1 MNKFYTA
8 QEIADKL
15 KIKKNTVYELIKRG
29 ELSSSKVGKQLR
41 VSEEQLALY
50 LKTASSS
57 PSQEMSLRAP
67 DFQPESSLLK
77 RDYLLHSNG
86 LILCGQTSP
95 ALELLLSQMSI
106 HPDGIPVL
114 QSHMNS
120 YNGLYSLYFRK
131 AHIASASLSVEDIC
145 RLVPGT
151 ELTVI
156 CLYEYPVGL
165 YVQKGNPKQIETIRD
180 LTRPDITFANR
191 EKGSTR
197 RIFLDRILLKEQ
209 ISPKSIAGYERE
221 LVSDLSTAAAII
233 DGSADAALG
242 EELVVRQTKALSF
255 LPLKKLPMY
264 LVMET
269 ASLEKPGFTPL
280 LEIIRSE
287 EYRTIL
293 KNQTGYD
300 TSHTGEIRT
309 LYLSPEYIPAPAH
322 EKGTVHERNSFRHC
336 PFSFIYSRRGKYFTL
351 LPPVPSLLYTS
362 RLFSS
367 LLTASLSFLR

>member
-50 LKTASSS
+50 LKTTSSS
-57 PSQEMSLRAP
+57 QEISLKTP

-95 ALELLLSQMSI
+95 ALELLLSQMSV
-106 HPDGIPVL
+106 HPDSIPVL

-120 YNGLYSLYFRK
+120 YNGLYSLYFGK
-131 AHIASASLSVEDIC
+131 SHIASASLSEEDIC
-145 RLVPGT
+145 CLVPGT
-151 ELTVI
+151 ELTAI

-165 YVQKGNPKQIETIRD
+165 YVKKGNPKNIENIRD

-197 RIFLDRILLKEQ
+197 RIFLDRILMKEK
-209 ISPKSIAGYERE
+209 ISPGSISGYERE

-233 DGSADAALG
+233 DGRADTALG
-242 EELVVRQTKALSF
+242 EELIIRQTQALSF
-255 LPLKKLPMY
+255 LPMEKLPMY
-264 LVMET
+264 LVMKT
-269 ASLEKPGFTPL
+269 TSMEKPGFAPL

-300 TSHTGEIRT
+300 TSHTGEIR
-309 LYLSPEYIPAPAH
+309 
-322 EKGTVHERNSFRHC
+322 N
-336 PFSFIYSRRGKYFTL
+336 
-351 LPPVPSLLYTS
+351 LP
-362 RLFSS
+362 
-367 LLTASLSFLR
+367 

>member
-41 VSEEQLALY
+41 VSEEQLSLY

-57 PSQEMSLRAP
+57 QETSLKAP

-86 LILCGQTSP
+86 LILCGQASP

-106 HPDGIPVL
+106 HPEGIPVL

-120 YNGLYSLYFRK
+120 YNGLYSLYFGK
-131 AHIASASLSVEDIC
+131 AHIASASLSEEDIC

-151 ELTVI
+151 ELTAI

-165 YVQKGNPKQIETIRD
+165 YVKKGNPKQIEAIRD

-197 RIFLDRILLKEQ
+197 RIFLDRILMKEQ
-209 ISPKSIAGYERE
+209 ISPKSISGYERE
-221 LVSDLSTAAAII
+221 LVSDLSTAGALL

-242 EELVVRQTKALSF
+242 EELVIRQTKTLSF
-255 LPLKKLPMY
+255 LPLEKLPMY

-309 LYLSPEYIPAPAH
+309 LS
-322 EKGTVHERNSFRHC
+322 
-336 PFSFIYSRRGKYFTL
+336 
-351 LPPVPSLLYTS
+351 
-362 RLFSS
+362 
-367 LLTASLSFLR
+367 

>member
-41 VSEEQLALY
+41 VSEEQLSLY
-50 LKTASSS
+50 LKTSSS
-57 PSQEMSLRAP
+57 SQETSLKAP

-86 LILCGQTSP
+86 LILCGQASP

-106 HPDGIPVL
+106 HPEGIPVL

-120 YNGLYSLYFRK
+120 YNGLYSLYFGK
-131 AHIASASLSVEDIC
+131 AHIASASLSEEDIC

-151 ELTVI
+151 ELTAI

-165 YVQKGNPKQIETIRD
+165 YVKKGNPKQLEAIRD
-180 LTRPDITFANR
+180 LTRPDIMFANR

-197 RIFLDRILLKEQ
+197 RIFLDRILMKEK
-209 ISPKSIAGYERE
+209 ISPKSISGYERE

-242 EELVVRQTKALSF
+242 EELVIRQTKTLSF
-255 LPLKKLPMY
+255 LPLENLPMY

-269 ASLEKPGFTPL
+269 ASLEKPGFAPL

-300 TSHTGEIRT
+300 TSHTGEIR
-309 LYLSPEYIPAPAH
+309 
-322 EKGTVHERNSFRHC
+322 N
-336 PFSFIYSRRGKYFTL
+336 
-351 LPPVPSLLYTS
+351 LP
-362 RLFSS
+362 
-367 LLTASLSFLR
+367 

>member
-41 VSEEQLALY
+41 VSEEQLSLY

-57 PSQEMSLRAP
+57 QETSLKAP

-86 LILCGQTSP
+86 LILCGQASP

-106 HPDGIPVL
+106 HPEGIPVL

-120 YNGLYSLYFRK
+120 YNGLYSLYFGK
-131 AHIASASLSVEDIC
+131 AHIASASLSEEDIC

-151 ELTVI
+151 ELTAI

-165 YVQKGNPKQIETIRD
+165 YVKKGNPKQIEAIRD

-197 RIFLDRILLKEQ
+197 RIFLDRILMKEQ
-209 ISPKSIAGYERE
+209 ISPKSISGYERE

-242 EELVVRQTKALSF
+242 EELVIRQTKTLSF
-255 LPLKKLPMY
+255 LPLEKLPMY

-293 KNQTGYD
+293 KNQTGYE

-309 LYLSPEYIPAPAH
+309 LS
-322 EKGTVHERNSFRHC
+322 
-336 PFSFIYSRRGKYFTL
+336 
-351 LPPVPSLLYTS
+351 
-362 RLFSS
+362 
-367 LLTASLSFLR
+367 